1 MLEPGGTH
9 SLGTGE
15 AEPPHP
21 HPSGDARVQVTGDH
35 AAAIRVRISVTAAGR
50 GGADSHRRTVMRGD
64 GWPTW
69 IWAPEAE
76 PGTAPQ

>member
-21 HPSGDARVQVTGDH
+21 HPSGDARVQVTGD
-35 AAAIRVRISVTAAGR
+35 RGR
-50 GGADSHRRTVMRGD
+50 HSRSHLGDGGGARWRRQSPADGD
-64 GWPTW
+64 
-69 IWAPEAE
+69 ARRRLAHMDM
-76 PGTAPQ
+76 GT